1 MSLELSYSDP
11 KITAKTN
18 FFETAV
24 NLYNSNIDV
33 TIPMKDFCYLV
44 EYVLENTDL
53 FENDPRLKLVE
64 KIKNFKV
71 IPGYNHGASRIMIE
85 ENSVPPSKETN
96 NRFKILKM
104 TE

>member
-18 FFETAV
+18 FFENTV
-24 NLYNSNIDV
+24 MLYHPGSEISISM
-33 TIPMKDFCYLV
+33 TDFCYLV

-53 FENDPRLKLVE
+53 FKDDPRLELVE
-64 KIKNFKV
+64 KIKKFKIV
-71 IPGYNHGASRIMIE
+71 PGYNHGGSRIMIE
-85 ENSVPPSKETN
+85 DSASSPKKTN
-96 NRFKILKM
+96 DRFKILKM